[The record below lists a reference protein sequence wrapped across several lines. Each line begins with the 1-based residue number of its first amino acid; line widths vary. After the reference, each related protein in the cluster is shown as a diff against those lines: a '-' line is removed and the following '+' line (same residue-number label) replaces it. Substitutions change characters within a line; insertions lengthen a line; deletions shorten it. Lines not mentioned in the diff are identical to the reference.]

1 MKCRAKNIRP
11 KMNTVFIMKLDHIYL
26 QALLSSIL
34 CGVYYDQKLI
44 SLLSDKRQ
52 HPIKINF

>member
-44 SLLSDKRQ
+44 SLLSDKR
-52 HPIKINF
+52 